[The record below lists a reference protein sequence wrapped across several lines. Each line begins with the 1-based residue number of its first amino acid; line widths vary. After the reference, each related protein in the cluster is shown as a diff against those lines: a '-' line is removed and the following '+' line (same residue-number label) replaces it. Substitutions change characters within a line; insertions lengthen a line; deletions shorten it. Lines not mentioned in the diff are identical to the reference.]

1 MTPVE
6 EAVVVVRGGNV
17 LGVDVTVDAVVSELV
32 DDGFALVEV
41 DIDVSDWLPLEPHPA
56 SNVSARAIGAARL
69 MATRS
74 DEPG

>member
-1 MTPVE
+1 M
-6 EAVVVVRGGNV
+6 EAVVVVRGGDV
-17 LGVDVTVDAVVSELV
+17 LGVDVVVDAVVSELV
-32 DDGFALVEV
+32 DDSSTLVEV
-41 DIDVSDWLPLEPHPA
+41 DIDVSDWLAPEPHPA